1 MRVVFA
7 LLVLF
12 TSFSSFGQMFD
23 PVSWSFSA
31 VEVGDNE
38 YDLKFE
44 AKIENGWAIY
54 SQHIGEDGPIP
65 TTFTFEEGAHF
76 KTVDGVQ
83 ESDNA
88 KTGHDPIFDME
99 LIKFY
104 KTATFTQR
112 VNVTDAS
119 KPIMG
124 YLTFMTCNDERCLP
138 PKDVDFSFSVAQAGG
153 GAGGGAD
160 AAGDE
165 DSSEG
170 MFSPVKWAFS
180 KEKTGEDEVL
190 LKVTAKIDDGWYVY
204 SQNIE
209 EGGPI
214 PTTFY
219 FNESEGV
226 EFKGEVEEISDYKVE
241 GMDPVF
247 QMQLIKYKKEV
258 TFVQKAIVMEGV
270 AAVTGEFEFMTCDDV
285 RCLSPK
291 YIDMEFVFDESAAAT
306 ATASASVGGPNVIDQ
321 SVSTIQET
329 YEDPVG
335 TCFEGEAETKDKSL
349 IWTFI
354 LGFAGGLLA
363 LLTPCV
369 FPMIPLTVSFFSK
382 DTKRKGWVNG
392 AIYGASII
400 VIYVALGLLITGMF
414 GAEAL
419 NELSTN
425 WIANTIF
432 FVIFIAFAFSFF
444 GYYEIQLP
452 SSWAN
457 KSDRLAD
464 KGGLIGT
471 FFMAFTLAIVSFSC
485 TGPIIGSALVQSASS
500 SVGPF
505 VVMLGFSTA
514 LALPFGLFAAFP
526 AWLNS
531 LPKSGG
537 WMNSVKVILGFL
549 ELALAFKFLS
559 VADMTSHWGF
569 LRYEIF
575 LGLWVLVAVGMALYL
590 FGIIRFPHDSKVQ
603 KLKPARLT
611 LAVGTS
617 ALAVYLATGFL
628 FNERTQTYNALPML
642 SGLAPPAHYNFFMPA
657 PEPDSDI
664 KAKYASF
671 SKCANNLD
679 CFKDYDEGVA
689 YAKEVNKPVFLDFT
703 GYGCV
708 NCRKT
713 EEHIWVKD
721 QIWPKLKNDFVM
733 ISLYVDDRQ
742 PLDSVLISKPRNEK
756 LRNVGNKWSDFQI
769 VNFQQNSQPL
779 YVIMSPDE
787 EVLAKPRG
795 YREGVQEYADFLD
808 CGLNT
813 FQSLEGMS
821 GELRGE

>member
-1 MRVVFA
+1 MSGMKVFITFFA
-7 LLVLF
+7 LLASL
-12 TSFSSFGQMFD
+12 SSFGQMFN

-31 VEVGDNE
+31 EEVSENV
-38 YDLKFE
+38 YDLKFN
-44 AKIENGWAIY
+44 AKIESGWAIY
-54 SQHIGEDGPIP
+54 SQFIGEDGPIP
-65 TTFTFEEGAHF
+65 TSFEFEAGGHFTR
-76 KTVDGVQ
+76 DGEVK

-88 KTGHDPIFDME
+88 KKSHDPIFEME

-112 VNVTDAS
+112 VEVSDKS
-119 KPIMG
+119 KPIAG

-138 PKDVDFSFSVAQAGG
+138 PTDVDFTFALKDAGSS
-153 GAGGGAD
+153 GGGAD
-160 AAGDE
+160 AQE
-165 DSSEG
+165 EG
-170 MFSPVKWAFS
+170 ASDGLYSPVKWSFV
-180 KEKTGEDEVL
+180 KEQTGDKEYL
-190 LKVTAKIDDGWYVY
+190 LKVTGTIDDGWYVY
-204 SQNIE
+204 SQNIDD
-209 EGGPI
+209 GGPI
-214 PTTFY
+214 PTSFY
-219 FNESEGV
+219 FAEIDGV
-226 EFKGEVEEISDYKVE
+226 EYTGDVGEVSDYKVE
-241 GMDPVF
+241 GMDPIF
-247 QMQLIKYKKEV
+247 QMDVIKYKKEI
-258 TFVQKAIVMEGV
+258 TFVQKAIVDEGV
-270 AAVTGEFEFMTCDDV
+270 GAITGEFEFMTCDDE
-285 RCLSPK
+285 RCLAPT
-291 YIDMEFVFDESAAAT
+291 YVDMEFILDESSAAV
-306 ATASASVGGPNVIDQ
+306 ASAITTVGGGNVIDQ
-321 SVSTIQET
+321 TISSIQNT

-400 VIYVALGLLITGMF
+400 VIYVALGLIITATF

-432 FVIFIAFAFSFF
+432 FLIFMAFAFSFF

-457 KSDRLAD
+457 KSDRMAD

-471 FFMAFTLAIVSFSC
+471 FFMAFTLALVSFSC

-505 VVMLGFSTA
+505 VVMLGFSSA

-526 AWLNS
+526 TWLNS

-559 VADMTSHWGF
+559 VADMTSHWGV
-569 LRYEIF
+569 LRYELF
-575 LGLWVLVAVGMALYL
+575 LGIWVIVAVGMALYL
-590 FGIIRFPHDSKVQ
+590 FGVIRFPHDSKVR
-603 KLKPARLT
+603 KVKPGRLT
-611 LAVGTS
+611 LAVGCS
-617 ALAVYLATGFL
+617 VLAVYLATGFL

-642 SGLAPPAHYNFFMPA
+642 SGLAPPAHYNFFMPV
-657 PEPDSDI
+657 PDGDADI
-664 KAKYASF
+664 KARYASF
-671 SKCANNLD
+671 TKCANNLD
-679 CFKDYDEGVA
+679 CFKDYSEGVA

-733 ISLYVDDRQ
+733 ISLYVDDRE
-742 PLDSVLISKPRNEK
+742 PLDSVLISKPRNET
-756 LRNVGNKWSDFQI
+756 LRNIGNKWSDFQI

-787 EVLAKPRG
+787 KVLAKPRG
-795 YREGVQEYADFLD
+795 YREGVDEYSDFLD
-808 CGLNT
+808 CGLST
-813 FQSLEGMS
+813 FAGYNGRS
-821 GELRGE
+821 GELR